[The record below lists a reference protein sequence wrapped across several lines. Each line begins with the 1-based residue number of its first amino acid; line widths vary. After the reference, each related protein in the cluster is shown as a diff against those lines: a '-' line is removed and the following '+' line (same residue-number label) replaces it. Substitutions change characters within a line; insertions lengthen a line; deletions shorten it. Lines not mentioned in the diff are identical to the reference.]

1 VCETESLCSEISLF
15 YLTIWRLRL
24 DVKSSL
30 YHWSSR
36 VGNQRRRLFHS
47 KAALALFRDLF
58 LKKALLL
65 RGGLTSFPVR
75 ESRRGGRFFLLGFC
89 RVGVRVRRAG
99 HLDARPDAGALHGIG
114 GANGVGDAV
123 RGCFY
128 GSENRHGV
136 LCENGENVL
145 DRI

>member
-1 VCETESLCSEISLF
+1 M
-15 YLTIWRLRL
+15 
-24 DVKSSL
+24 
-30 YHWSSR
+30 
-36 VGNQRRRLFHS
+36 
-47 KAALALFRDLF
+47 
-58 LKKALLL
+58 LLL
-65 RGGLTSFPVR
+65 RGCLTSFPVVR
-75 ESRRGGRFFLLGFC
+75 ESRRGGGRFFLLGFC

-114 GANGVGDAV
+114 GTDGVGDAV

-136 LCENGENVL
+136 LLCENGENVL